1 MIHLMAR
8 SRSVRKGLYRRDVL
22 RRLAERVCQGEG
34 FKREAE
40 VSVLFCDDAFIG
52 ELNRKYRRRASA
64 TDVLAFAQAPR
75 AALPPG
81 HRTILGDIVISLE
94 TVEAGCG
101 GDRAAMRDEIR
112 LLFCHGLL
120 HLLGCTH
127 DTAGRRDRMLAK
139 QAEYLGVPQG
149 K

>member
-1 MIHLMAR
+1 MIDVMAR
-8 SRSVRKGLYRRDVL
+8 NQSVRKGLYRTDVL
-22 RRLAERVCQGEG
+22 RRLAERVCQGER

-40 VSVLFCDDAFIG
+40 VSVLFCDDPFIS
-52 ELNRKYRRRASA
+52 ELNRKYRRKASA
-64 TDVLAFAQAPR
+64 TDVLAFAQAPG

-81 HRTILGDIVISLE
+81 HREVLGDIVISLE
-94 TVEAGCG
+94 TVEARCG
-101 GDRAAMRDEIR
+101 GAPAAMRDEVR

-139 QAEYLGVPQG
+139 QAEYLGVPRG

>member
-8 SRSVRKGLYRRDVL
+8 SQSVRKGLYRRDVL

-34 FKREAE
+34 FTGDAE

-52 ELNRKYRRRASA
+52 ELNRKYRHRPGP
-64 TDVLAFAQAPR
+64 TDVLAFAQAP
-75 AALPPG
+75 ADALLPG

-94 TVEAGCG
+94 TVEARC
-101 GDRAAMRDEIR
+101 GDRAAMRAEVR
-112 LLFCHGLL
+112 VLFCHGLL

-127 DTAGRRDRMLAK
+127 DTAARRDRMLAK
-139 QAEYLGVPQG
+139 QADYLGVPRG